1 MNHSQAFGA
10 GSARPWQSLERK
22 SALIVQGGYPGHDP
36 REVAGILAQILRQEH
51 FIVEV
56 SDTLDVFL
64 DMEKLKRTDLIVP
77 VWTLGTITGQQL
89 DNLLNAVA
97 SGTGIAGIHGG
108 IVDAFRG
115 EVRYQ
120 GMIGGQFIAHPGE
133 QGATY
138 SVCMTDPYNPLVI
151 GIGNFVLKMTE
162 QFYVLMDPSIRV
174 LAVTCF
180 DRVNPP
186 LVWRPVTM
194 PIAWWKMYGK
204 GKVYVLTPGHSPDI
218 VLVPQITEMIRR
230 GMVWAAR

>member
-1 MNHSQAFGA
+1 MNHSQVFGA
-10 GSARPWQSLERK
+10 GSISPWKRLKRK
-22 SALIVQGGYPGHDP
+22 TALIVYGGYPGHDP
-36 REVAGILAQILRQEH
+36 REVARILAQILRQEH
-51 FIVEV
+51 FIVEI
-56 SDTLDVFL
+56 SDSLDVFL
-64 DMEKLKRTDLIVP
+64 DTEKLRRTDLIVP
-77 VWTLGTITGQQL
+77 VWTLGTITEQQL

-97 SGTGIAGIHGG
+97 SGTGIAGVHGG

-133 QGATY
+133 QGVTY
-138 SVCMTDPYNPLVI
+138 SVCMTDPYNPLVS
-151 GIGNFVLKMTE
+151 GIGNFVVRETE
-162 QFYVLMDPSIRV
+162 QFYVLVDPSIQV

-194 PIAWWKMYGK
+194 PVAWWKMYGE